1 MGRSAL
7 SSSERTVLQK
17 FIASLAQ
24 VCLLVLSPEST
35 SIGSVGGPEMREADN
50 PIMIREILFA
60 ATACRACSNESSTRL
75 LWPTASR
82 SRASE
87 RADLDSSPMMRI
99 RSGDRTDSDI
109 RYSLGELEI
118 RSK

>member
-1 MGRSAL
+1 
-7 SSSERTVLQK
+7 VLQK

-50 PIMIREILFA
+50 PIIIREILLA

-75 LWPTASR
+75 LGRTSSR
-82 SRASE
+82 RHANQ
-87 RADLDSSPMMRI
+87 RPDLDSSPMMRI

-109 RYSLGELEI
+109 RYSSGELEI
-118 RSK
+118 GLK